1 MKLLILTQSLDK
13 NDKILGFFH
22 AWVEA
27 FAKEC
32 EQVTVIALRVG
43 SYELPK
49 NVKVLSLGKEEGVSR
64 VKYLS
69 RFFRS
74 IVRERNNYDTVFV
87 HMNPIY
93 IVLGGIL
100 WKLMGKKVAL
110 WYTHREVDCKL
121 RLGVLGADTIFSST
135 SDSFRITTSKAH
147 FMGHGIDVRFWGS
160 ITPEENKKVFTILQV
175 GRITPIKHCELL
187 IEAAAYL
194 KQHGKRPFRVI
205 FLGDPAAVGD
215 DEYFAS
221 LRRSVEEKSLSS
233 EVVFAGSGTS
243 IEVRNQYRAAHV
255 TINML
260 PTGGMDK
267 VVLESLAA
275 GVPALTTNQTWRA
288 LFGSYSDT
296 FILPELNPSSGVELG
311 ARLLLLSEHDIPLET
326 LKELKTKVTREASH
340 EALVRK
346 MVTILS

>member
-1 MKLLILTQSLDK
+1 MKLLIITQSLDK

-22 AWVEA
+22 TWVEA

-32 EQVTVIALRVG
+32 REVTVIALRVG
-43 SYELPK
+43 LYELPK
-49 NVKVLSLGKEEGVSR
+49 NVNVISLGKEEGVSR
-64 VKYLS
+64 TKYIS
-69 RFFRS
+69 RFFRY
-74 IVRERNNYDTVFV
+74 IVLERNNYDTVFV

-93 IVLGGIL
+93 IVLGGML

-110 WYTHREVDCKL
+110 WYTHREVDWKL

-135 SDSFRITTSKAH
+135 PDSFRIPTAKAH

-187 IEAAAYL
+187 IEAALYL
-194 KQHGKRPFRVI
+194 QERNKRPFQVI
-205 FLGDPAAVGD
+205 FLGDPLALGD

-221 LRRSVEEKSLSS
+221 LRRLVEKKNLTNL
-233 EVVFAGSGTS
+233 VYFPGGATP
-243 IEVRNQYRAAHV
+243 IEVRNHYRAAHV

-275 GVPALTTNQTWRA
+275 GVPALTTNQTWRT
-288 LFGSYSDT
+288 LFGVHADT
-296 FILPELNPSSGVELG
+296 FVLPVLNQGSGVELG
-311 ARLLLLSEHDIPLET
+311 AQLLFLSEHDISLET
-326 LKELKTKVTREASH
+326 LKELKAKVTRDASH
-340 EALVRK
+340 ESLVRK